1 VHALQQVM
9 KEDRMRLPR
18 VRTPKQDNVRL
29 FNLTIRAGAAAR
41 PKYRRQTDDARGVS
55 STVAAIYIVAADHR
69 PHELLRNIVEF
80 VGGFRATEH
89 AERVRPVFFF
99 LGTEAFSY
107 PVQSL
112 IQSGGMVRSIFTDKR
127 LR

>member
-1 VHALQQVM
+1 M

-18 VRTPKQDNVRL
+18 VRAPQQDDVRF
-29 FNLTIRAGAAAR
+29 FNLTVRAGAAAR

-55 STVAAIYIVAADHR
+55 STVAAVDIIAADHR
-69 PHELLRNIVEF
+69 PDELLRNIVKF
-80 VGGFRATEH
+80 IGGFRATEH
-89 AERVRPVFFF
+89 AERVRPVFLF
-99 LGTEAFSY
+99 LAPEAFRY

-112 IQSGGMVRSIFTDKR
+112 IPSGGTVPSIFTDKR

>member
-1 VHALQQVM
+1 M
-9 KEDRMRLPR
+9 EEDRVRLPR
-18 VRTPKQDNVRL
+18 VRAPQQDDIRL
-29 FNLTIRAGAAAR
+29 FNLTVRAGTAAR

-55 STVAAIYIVAADHR
+55 STVAAIDIVTADHR
-69 PHELLRNIVEF
+69 PHELLRDIVEL

-99 LGTEAFSY
+99 LAPEAFGY
-107 PVQSL
+107 AVQSL
-112 IQSGGMVRSIFTDKR
+112 IPSGGTVLSIFTDKR

>member
-1 VHALQQVM
+1 MM

-18 VRTPKQDNVRL
+18 VRTPQQDNVRL
-29 FNLTIRAGAAAR
+29 FNLTVRAGTAAR
-41 PKYRRQTDDARGVS
+41 PKYRRQTDDARSVS
-55 STVAAIYIVAADHR
+55 STVAAIDIVAADHR
-69 PHELLRNIVEF
+69 PHELLRNIVKF

-89 AERVRPVFFF
+89 AERVRPVLFF
-99 LGTEAFSY
+99 LAPEAFRY

-112 IQSGGMVRSIFTDKR
+112 IPSGGTMPSILTDKR

>member
-1 VHALQQVM
+1 M

-18 VRTPKQDNVRL
+18 VRTPQQDHVRFL
-29 FNLTIRAGAAAR
+29 NLTVRACPPAR

-69 PHELLRNIVEF
+69 PHELLRNIVKF

-89 AERVRPVFFF
+89 AERVGPVFFF
-99 LGTEAFSY
+99 LAPEAF
-107 PVQSL
+107 
-112 IQSGGMVRSIFTDKR
+112 G
-127 LR
+127 

>member
-1 VHALQQVM
+1 MM

-18 VRTPKQDNVRL
+18 VRTPQQDNVRL
-29 FNLTIRAGAAAR
+29 FNLTVRAGTAAR

-55 STVAAIYIVAADHR
+55 STVAAIDIVAADHR
-69 PHELLRNIVEF
+69 PHELLRNIVKF

-99 LGTEAFSY
+99 LAPEAFGY

-112 IQSGGMVRSIFTDKR
+112 IPSGGTVPSIFTDKR